1 MGRTELLN
9 CENPRP
15 NRLIPDRR
23 PACIGYNT
31 EVPESSSFR
40 EAPPLCDGPKPLAA
54 GRAALPGFFLIGLL
68 YSFLGSILPAWRFNL
83 TPDYASIG
91 FLFLALGCGVVSSVR
106 LARGLLAHL
115 PANRCMAI
123 ACAISFGAL
132 NLLCWFSPPASVW
145 WQLGG
150 LFGLGIGVGV
160 LNATIFHYV
169 WPFYLRDPAAT
180 LNLAGILFGLGCL
193 MTAVIVAAAYYTY
206 TVGSIIGLISIFP
219 AFGAIHFARARFT
232 PQTELARPG
241 IRQFF
246 SSFRN
251 LTAIL
256 FMLLLFFQFGNEW
269 SVAGWLAIFLS
280 QRLGLSPD
288 TALYLVSFY
297 WLAILTG
304 RVLIQAILHSVSH
317 ARILIIGSGL
327 AMFGCLVLRLTD
339 NRFGAISG
347 IIFVGA
353 GFASIYP
360 LTMERIRGRFP
371 SYDPGVFHGIVTV
384 AFAGGILAAATLG
397 FYAELFGIGVV
408 MLLPLLGTCTV
419 VVLILLIWLESHL
432 SGPRQPASAP
442 PGHDQG

>member
-1 MGRTELLN
+1 M
-9 CENPRP
+9 
-15 NRLIPDRR
+15 
-23 PACIGYNT
+23 
-31 EVPESSSFR
+31 PESSSNR
-40 EAPPLCDGPKPLAA
+40 AA
-54 GRAALPGFFLIGLL
+54 GSACEGASPLVAGRSALPAFFLIGLL
-68 YSFLGSILPAWRFNL
+68 FSFPGSILPAWGYNL
-83 TPDYASIG
+83 TPAYSSIG
-91 FLFLALGCGVVSSVR
+91 LLFLAMGTGVVLSVP
-106 LARGLLAHL
+106 LARMLLVRWPL
-115 PANRCMAI
+115 NQVMAL
-123 ACAISFGAL
+123 ACAVSCVAL
-132 NLLCWFSPPASVW
+132 LLLSWFSPPASWW
-145 WQLGG
+145 WQFGG
-150 LFGLGIGVGV
+150 LVLLGIGTGI
-160 LNATIFHYV
+160 LNAAVFHFI

-193 MTAVIVAAAYYTY
+193 MTALTVAIAYYTY
-206 TVGSIIGLISIFP
+206 TVGSMIGLISIFP
-219 AFGAIHFARARFT
+219 AFGVVHFARARFS
-232 PQTELARPG
+232 PQAEVTRPG

-246 SSFRN
+246 ASFRN

-269 SVAGWLAIFLS
+269 SVAGWLAVFLS

-288 TALYLVSFY
+288 TSLYMLALY

-304 RVLIQAILHSVSH
+304 RILIQAILPSVSH
-317 ARILIIGSGL
+317 ARILLAGAGL

-371 SYDPGVFHGIVTV
+371 SYHPEFFHGVVTV
-384 AFAGGILAAATLG
+384 AFAGGLLAAATLG

-419 VVLILLIWLESHL
+419 AILLLLIWLEAHL
-432 SGPRQPASAP
+432 SGPGQAAPEKYTGSGPA
-442 PGHDQG
+442 